1 MAANKAVREWKVG
14 HKREYD
20 DFKRQVASIGKGDLS
35 LMERMIGLLDDCM
48 PQDARNFYGY
58 IYKYI
63 GDPDSVKNDQTAFS
77 QYDQLAAECI
87 FNHALISMNFATGQ
101 IEQTDSMNQD
111 CTIIRTDDFEQIILS
126 MPQSMKCILND
137 LCTNLI
143 ADRLHG
149 QLTAKEQDA
158 LQGIGL
164 LVAKTVYVYSLLF
177 VPEYLD
183 RLYKRTII
191 DGTASTSS

>member
-20 DFKRQVASIGKGDLS
+20 DFKQQVAAIGKGDLS
-35 LMERMIGLLDDCM
+35 LMERMMGLLDDCM

-63 GDPDSVKNDQTAFS
+63 LNPDSVKNDQTAFS
-77 QYDQLAAECI
+77 RYDQLAAECI

-101 IEQTDSMNQD
+101 IEQTDSPRQD
-111 CTIIRTDDFEQIILS
+111 CTIIRTDDFEQTVLS
-126 MPQSMKCILND
+126 MPQSMKCFLND
-137 LCTNLI
+137 MCRNLV
-143 ADRLHG
+143 ADGVGG
-149 QLTAKEQDA
+149 QLTDKEQDA
-158 LQGIGL
+158 LQSIGL

-183 RLYKRTII
+183 
-191 DGTASTSS
+191 

>member
-20 DFKRQVASIGKGDLS
+20 DFKQQVASIGKGDLS

-87 FNHALISMNFATGQ
+87 FNHALISDINRILFLSGIFSRPDKPTVVTDTLHSFFMELMVLLGVRSEKIVDDADDYFSHNI
-101 IEQTDSMNQD
+101 IEQS
-111 CTIIRTDDFEQIILS
+111 ISE
-126 MPQSMKCILND
+126 
-137 LCTNLI
+137 
-143 ADRLHG
+143 
-149 QLTAKEQDA
+149 
-158 LQGIGL
+158 
-164 LVAKTVYVYSLLF
+164 
-177 VPEYLD
+177 
-183 RLYKRTII
+183 
-191 DGTASTSS
+191 